1 VNQCLIFSCF
11 GSVFDVN
18 TLVILRTI
26 VMAGKG
32 SKVLL
37 GFEDESITEK
47 HKMHVNFT
55 TNKTGGKPVSNIY
68 HSYLSEG
75 IGMTARK

>member
-1 VNQCLIFSCF
+1 
-11 GSVFDVN
+11 
-18 TLVILRTI
+18 
-26 VMAGKG
+26 MAGKG

-37 GFEDESITEK
+37 GFEDESVAEK

-55 TNKTGGKPVSNIY
+55 TNKIGGKPVSNIY

-75 IGMTARK
+75 NGMTVGK